1 MTPLQVRIGFASR
14 AMPGELECGD
24 QLGIVRDGVRSLI
37 ALADGV
43 GHGPE
48 AAAAARKAIAAATHE
63 PWAPLDQIMS
73 RCHRELTSTRGAAL
87 ALIRVDAAHH
97 QVEHIAIGNVEVAQ
111 SAREATR
118 WIAVPGIVGSRMRKL
133 VVSRQR
139 LHAGD
144 IFAVYTDGIS
154 RRLDLGRNC
163 TLDATA
169 LASKL
174 LEDYGSLYDDAACV
188 VLRC

>member
-14 AMPGELECGD
+14 AKPGEVECGD
-24 QLGIVRDGVRSLI
+24 QLGVVRDGVRSLI
-37 ALADGV
+37 VLADGV

-48 AAAAARKAIAAATHE
+48 AAAAARIAIATATRE
-63 PWAPLDQIMS
+63 PWAPLDDIMS
-73 RCHRELTSTRGAAL
+73 RCHRALNSTRGVAL

-97 QVEHIAIGNVEVAQ
+97 RVEHVAIGNVEVAQ

-133 VVSRQR
+133 LISQQQ

-144 IFAVYTDGIS
+144 VFVAHTDGIS
-154 RRLDLGRNC
+154 RRLDLGRNHA
-163 TLDATA
+163 LDATSF
-169 LASKL
+169 ASKL
-174 LEDYGSLYDDAACV
+174 VEEYGSLHDDAACV